1 MEKAPTDNEL
11 KKVDFT
17 EGEFVQNMLRLSE
30 DEQQELLNRPGAVND
45 RQREIWERYLVLSE
59 AWRKEREQSQR
70 KRKARRERY
79 LRTGK

>member
-1 MEKAPTDNEL
+1 MDNEL

-17 EGEFVQNMLRLSE
+17 EGEFVQKMLRKSE
-30 DEQQELLNRPGAVND
+30 AEQQELLSAPGAVNE
-45 RQREIWERYLVLSE
+45 RQREIWARYLVLSE
-59 AWRKEREQSQR
+59 AWRKERAEYQR